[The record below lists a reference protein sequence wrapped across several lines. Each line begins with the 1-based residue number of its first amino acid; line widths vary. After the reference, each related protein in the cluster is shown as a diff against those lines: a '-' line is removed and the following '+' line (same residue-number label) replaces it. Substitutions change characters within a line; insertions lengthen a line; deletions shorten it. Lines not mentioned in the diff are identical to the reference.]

1 MCGIFGYTG
10 YRHDAIKI
18 VLEGLKQLEYRG
30 YDSWGIGVETKG
42 KIIVDK
48 HIGKIGDAKIN
59 LPNSNFAFGHTRWA
73 THGGVTDV
81 NAHPHLDC
89 TGRIAVVHNGIIENY
104 QEISKLL
111 ADKHNIVSQTDT
123 ELAAHLIED
132 YRKRYSFTEAVRQTF
147 LKFRGLS
154 AFLAIEADTQTIIA
168 IKNGSPLVL
177 GKGTGENLVGSDANC
192 LLQFTKHLIFL
203 EDSQLAQLT
212 KNKISI
218 FAVKTGKKI
227 KAKIVKITWKETA
240 SSRGQF
246 PHFMLKEIFE
256 QPKVLENILH
266 NFAERLSEFASIL
279 KRSSKIYLVGCGTA
293 YYATIAASYILS
305 KIAQQEVISVA
316 GSEFVYKEPFLNKQT
331 LVVFLSQSGE
341 TIDIIEPL
349 KKTKE
354 KGIKTIALI
363 NVFGSSLYRLAD
375 YKIWLEAGPEI
386 CVISTKAFIAK
397 LGVLGLTAYTMI
409 NKQESGRQLLKNS
422 IDQLSRILEK
432 DYQAEYL
439 DSIVKLLAKQE
450 HIYTIGR
457 GLSYPIALETAL
469 KIKEASYIHVEGFA
483 GGELKHGPIALTEK
497 ATPYLVFNPND
508 ETYETTLSN
517 ATEIKARGGLIIG
530 ISENPNEIFDFHI
543 PIANC
548 GIFTMVPQVALAQ
561 LLAYKL
567 AVEKGCDP
575 DKPRNLAK
583 SVTVR

>member
-10 YRHDAIKI
+10 YRRDAIKI

-48 HIGKIGDAKIN
+48 HIGKIDDAKIN

-89 TGRIAVVHNGIIENY
+89 TGKIAVVHNGIIENY

-168 IKNGSPLVL
+168 IKNGSPLVV
-177 GKGTGENLVGSDANC
+177 GKGRGENLVGSDANC
-192 LLQFTKHLIFL
+192 LLKFTKNLIFL
-203 EDSQLAQLT
+203 EDSQLAQIT
-212 KNKISI
+212 KNKISV

-227 KAKIVKITWKETA
+227 KAKVVKITWKETV

-316 GSEFVYKEPFLNKQT
+316 GSEFVYKEPFLNEQT

-349 KKTKE
+349 KRTKE
-354 KGIKTIALI
+354 KGIKTVALI

-543 PIANC
+543 PIADC
-548 GIFTMVPQVALAQ
+548 GIFTMVPQIALAQ
-561 LLAYKL
+561 LLSYKL
-567 AVEKGCDP
+567 AVERGCDP

>member
-30 YDSWGIGVETKG
+30 YDSWGIGVETEG

-48 HIGKIGDAKIN
+48 HIGKIGNAKIN
-59 LPNSNFAFGHTRWA
+59 LPNSSFAFGHTRWA

-89 TGRIAVVHNGIIENY
+89 TGKIAVVHNGIIENY
-104 QEISKLL
+104 QDIRKLL
-111 ADKHNIVSQTDT
+111 ADKHNIVSETDT
-123 ELAAHLIED
+123 ELAAHLIET
-132 YRKRYSFTEAVRQTF
+132 YRKQYSFTEAVRQAF

-154 AFLAIEADTQTIIA
+154 AFLAIEADTQTIVA
-168 IKNGSPLVL
+168 IKNGSPLVI
-177 GKGTGENLVGSDANC
+177 GKGTGESLVGSDANC
-192 LLQFTKHLIFL
+192 LLQFTKDLIFL
-203 EDSQLAQLT
+203 EDSQLAQIT

-218 FAVKTGKKI
+218 FAVKTGTKI
-227 KAKIVKITWKETA
+227 KAKIVKITWKETV

-266 NFAERLSEFASIL
+266 NFAERISEFASTL
-279 KRSSKIYLVGCGTA
+279 KRFSKIYLVGCGTA
-293 YYATIAASYILS
+293 YYATIAASYIFS
-305 KIAQQEVISVA
+305 KVTQQEVIPVA
-316 GSEFVYKEPFLNKQT
+316 GSELVYKEPFFNKQT
-331 LVVFLSQSGE
+331 LVIFLSQSGE

-349 KKTKE
+349 KRIRE
-354 KGIKTIALI
+354 RGIETSALI

-375 YKIWLEAGPEI
+375 YKIWLEAGPET

-432 DYQAEYL
+432 DYQTTHL
-439 DSIVKLLAKQE
+439 DAIVKLLAKQE

-469 KIKEASYIHVEGFA
+469 KIKEASYIHAEGFS

-497 ATPYLVFNPND
+497 TIPYIVFNPND

-517 ATEIKARGGLIIG
+517 AMEIKARGGLIIG
-530 ISENPNEIFDFHI
+530 ISEHPNEIFDFHI
-543 PIANC
+543 SIADC
-548 GIFTMVPQVALAQ
+548 DIFTIIPQVTLAQ

-567 AVEKGCDP
+567 AVERGCDP